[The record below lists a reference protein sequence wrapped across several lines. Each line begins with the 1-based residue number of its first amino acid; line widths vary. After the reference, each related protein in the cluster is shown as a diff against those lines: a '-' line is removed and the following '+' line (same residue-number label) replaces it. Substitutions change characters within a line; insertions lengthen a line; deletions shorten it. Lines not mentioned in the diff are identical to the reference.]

1 MLHRDLGGVLDLPV
15 RPPITA
21 VSPPAIAHAE
31 PTSAWHPPSAPE
43 IDAFALN
50 SDRAPSP

>member
-1 MLHRDLGGVLDLPV
+1 M
-15 RPPITA
+15 TA
-21 VSPPAIAHAE
+21 VSPPAAIAHAE